1 MKVKRLRVL
10 ATEIYKT
17 LNNLNPTYMKD
28 IFKKSSHR
36 RSERLM
42 YNIDVPKYNQ
52 NKFGRKSLRVLGHML
67 WNSLPNEAKSMDTL
81 PNLEKF

>member
-1 MKVKRLRVL
+1 
-10 ATEIYKT
+10 
-17 LNNLNPTYMKD
+17 MKD

-36 RSERLM
+36 RSERLK

-52 NKFGRKSLRVLGHML
+52 IKFGRKSLRVLGPML

-81 PNLEKF
+81 PKFKNFINSWGIKDCPHYQRLVSYDSAV